1 MALRNVFP
9 LVPVDVYA
17 IESAF
22 SRSLRTAS
30 CELAISLRLRA
41 GCTYR
46 QGNAPEWNVDV
57 RNDKAE
63 LDHLFD
69 VPGIVQ
75 SDVEVF
81 ARHDALRDG
90 RVHVVVHV
98 DRDPVLARE
107 LRYQLLDFR
116 MYRDGAEERQ
126 SGVDGRVHDPLATVD
141 F

>member
-22 SRSLRTAS
+22 DQKLAHGLLRTGD
-30 CELAISLRLRA
+30 LPRLRA

-46 QGNAPEWNVDV
+46 QRNAPEWNVDV

-75 SDVEVF
+75 SDVKAF

-98 DRDPVLARE
+98 DLDPVLTPE
-107 LRYQLLDFR
+107 LR
-116 MYRDGAEERQ
+116 
-126 SGVDGRVHDPLATVD
+126 
-141 F
+141 